1 MFGLTSLLFDNFSL
15 FKILIALSA
24 NAGQTTNV
32 SNLIGLNSPLVS
44 LCLAA
49 CVLTVDKEVF
59 ANVGLFVI
67 NVPSV
72 ALNKHLASC
81 PIGVTVSHILST

>member
-1 MFGLTSLLFDNFSL
+1 MFVNCSL
-15 FKILIALSA
+15 FKILNALSA

-32 SNLIGLNSPLVS
+32 SNLIGLNCPLAS

-49 CVLTVDKEVF
+49 CVLAVDKDVL
-59 ANVGLFVI
+59 ANVGLLAI

-72 ALNKHLASC
+72 ALNRHLASC
-81 PIGVTVSHILST
+81 PIGVTVNPIAST